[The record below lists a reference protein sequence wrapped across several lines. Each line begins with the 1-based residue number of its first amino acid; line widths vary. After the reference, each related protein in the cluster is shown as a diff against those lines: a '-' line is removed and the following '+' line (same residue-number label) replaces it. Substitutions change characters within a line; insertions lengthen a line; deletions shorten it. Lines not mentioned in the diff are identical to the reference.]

1 MVKPL
6 AICVEDMGSQA
17 KTRYMRCVA
26 LPGRQPGLR
35 LDEAGQVVW
44 RSEDDVA
51 CELWVSADGRLVLFR
66 PEGAIP
72 VSVHR
77 AGRSLDVPCGKPV
90 FVIDKDEVDVGE
102 RRLRIHVHGEA
113 PSVAAPSP
121 LSFKSRPLRHLAQAA
136 TAAAIV
142 GTVSAL
148 GCSPIEIRN
157 NPPEPVMPTDT
168 PTIVVRDDPPE
179 IAVTIEASPTPTI
192 EVRDDPPTV
201 TPAPTI
207 EVRDDPPEIA
217 LPEIA
222 VSEAIE
228 GEWTA
233 SQAYDIEGERVWLT
247 GTLTIEG
254 NAYSFESTQEIEG
267 PSVQGTLDFLFET
280 PDGEIAIEYAD
291 GVTPGE
297 SFYAYSPGD
306 TLAVCRFLVASEVA
320 GEFLIRVGDSDG
332 LYFHSLS
339 DEVSLWRV
347 TKQVEGY

>member
-6 AICVEDMGSQA
+6 AICVEDVGSQA
-17 KTRYMRCVA
+17 KERYMRCVA

-35 LDEAGQVVW
+35 LDEAGLVVW
-44 RSEDDVA
+44 QSEDDVA

-66 PEGAIP
+66 PGGAMP

-113 PSVAAPSP
+113 PLVAAPSP
-121 LSFKSRPLRHLAQAA
+121 LPSKTRPFSRLAQAA

-142 GTVSAL
+142 GSVSAL
-148 GCSPIEIRN
+148 GCCPIELRS
-157 NPPEPVMPTDT
+157 NPPEMEPVT

-179 IAVTIEASPTPTI
+179 IVVTVEVSPTPT
-192 EVRDDPPTV
+192 VS
-201 TPAPTI
+201 PTI
-207 EVRDDPPEIA
+207 EVRDDPPEVA
-217 LPEIA
+217 PPEITIA
-222 VSEAIE
+222 EALQ
-228 GEWTA
+228 GAWTA
-233 SQAYDIEGERVWLT
+233 SQAYDIEGEQVWIT
-247 GTLTIEG
+247 GTLTIQG
-254 NAYSFESTQEIEG
+254 DLYAFEPVQVVEG
-267 PSVQGTLDFLFET
+267 PSVQGALDFLFEMPEGQVT
-280 PDGEIAIEYAD
+280 IEYAD
-291 GVTPGE
+291 GVTPGD
-297 SFYAYSPGD
+297 SFYVYGPDD
-306 TLAVCRFLVASEVA
+306 TLTVCTFYTDSEVA
-320 GEFLIRVGDSDG
+320 GEFLIRVGDSDD